1 MTRFLLVCA
10 TIHGGG
16 YQPKVQKFEPRH
28 YVCSRQHLS
37 DWMDSWVYHSSYEEG
52 FTFWGFAIRRLRW
65 SIGKTMCIMVH
76 HVTFHMW
83 MARWIHHWL

>member
-16 YQPKVQKFEPRH
+16 YQPKVQRFEPRH

-37 DWMDSWVYHSSYEEG
+37 NWMDSWVYHSSYEEG
-52 FTFWGFAIRRLRW
+52 FTF
-65 SIGKTMCIMVH
+65 
-76 HVTFHMW
+76 
-83 MARWIHHWL
+83 